1 MIKTKSVYH
10 DPKEPE
16 DGYRLLVMRYWPR
29 GVKRA
34 HVDRWLKEL
43 GPSSSLLGAYREG
56 KIDWPTFAACYRSE
70 VSGTERGPLL
80 MEEVGGL
87 EEMHG
92 TVTLLCHEDLAKP
105 NSHCHRQILKELL
118 DGRAPRPRHSEPAG

>member
-1 MIKTKSVYH
+1 MITTKSIYH
-10 DPKEPE
+10 DPKEPD

-34 HVDRWLKEL
+34 QVDGWLKEL
-43 GPSSSLLGAYREG
+43 GPSSSLLGAYRDG
-56 KIDWPTFAACYRSE
+56 KIDWPTFAARYRSE
-70 VSGTERGPLL
+70 VAGTERGLL
-80 MEEVGGL
+80 MEEVERL
-87 EEMHG
+87 EEIHG

-118 DGRAPRPRHSEPAG
+118 DSRAPPEG